1 MTHLALPLGA
11 APDLPLLLTIG
22 GSIAALALV
31 LAGWAVRRRGAP
43 PRQRRSSPAVKVAAL
58 AALACTAYSADTSWR
73 FAADYLNIAGTA
85 ERAGMFAA
93 AELALFATALMA
105 RQNLATQ
112 GAPGLPGTLVWVI
125 TTVQV
130 IPAFAESG
138 PIGGTVRAFV
148 GPIMAAM
155 LWHLAMGIELR
166 LHTPN
171 AASHGLV
178 ATLGREARERLLS
191 RLGIAARDRDAAQIT
206 RDRATASAV
215 ALAARLA
222 ERTPAQRQGW
232 RGRRLTRRLSKAV
245 GRASVGTDPLQ
256 RGQLLDQL
264 AARRHALALATV
276 SLPSPWS
283 PHHCSM
289 TTSTVPSLK
298 AQNASVPKDGPQLV
312 TELSGDRGPC
322 KERGPVP
329 GIWDHEAGTE
339 NRDSG
344 TETGTEPVRQEP
356 NQGHEG
362 SAGTGRLSVEVPAQ
376 AQGPQRGP
384 TGAGSGTGPT
394 GDRGP
399 TSTGPGTGPT
409 GDRGPTSTGPGTGP
423 TGDRGHKVPLPRKP
437 TAKARGKRN
446 GRSRSSQ
453 PQRPPRELEQSVDQL
468 TQQIRPHVPALLAR
482 DGNEAVTR
490 VQLREILRREG
501 LTGGRNDRLSLVLQH
516 LRNDDAT
523 KTRSTAR

>member
-1 MTHLALPLGA
+1 
-11 APDLPLLLTIG
+11 
-22 GSIAALALV
+22 
-31 LAGWAVRRRGAP
+31 
-43 PRQRRSSPAVKVAAL
+43 
-58 AALACTAYSADTSWR
+58 
-73 FAADYLNIAGTA
+73 
-85 ERAGMFAA
+85 
-93 AELALFATALMA
+93 
-105 RQNLATQ
+105 
-112 GAPGLPGTLVWVI
+112 
-125 TTVQV
+125 
-130 IPAFAESG
+130 
-138 PIGGTVRAFV
+138 
-148 GPIMAAM
+148 
-155 LWHLAMGIELR
+155 
-166 LHTPN
+166 
-171 AASHGLV
+171 
-178 ATLGREARERLLS
+178 
-191 RLGIAARDRDAAQIT
+191 RDAAQIT
-206 RDRATASAV
+206 RDRATARAV

-245 GRASVGTDPLQ
+245 GRASVGTDPQQ
-256 RGQLLDQL
+256 RVQLLDQL

-276 SLPSPWS
+276 PLPSPWS
-283 PHHCSM
+283 PHHDNV
-289 TTSTVPSLK
+289 TTPTVPSLK

-312 TELSGDRGPC
+312 TELSGVWGPR

-329 GIWDHEAGTE
+329 GTWDHDAGTE
-339 NRDSG
+339 ERDAG

-362 SAGTGRLSVEVPAQ
+362 SAGTGCLSVEVPAQ
-376 AQGPQRGP
+376 AQGSHRGP
-384 TGAGSGTGPT
+384 TSTGPGTEPT

-399 TSTGPGTGPT
+399 TSTGPGTE
-409 GDRGPTSTGPGTGP
+409 P
-423 TGDRGHKVPLPRKP
+423 TGDRGHTVPLPRKP

-468 TQQIRPHVPALLAR
+468 AQRVRPHVPALLAR

-501 LTGGRNDRLSLVLQH
+501 LAGGRNDRLSLVLQH